1 MTTTQ
6 NQPAISATEVLHPWW
21 CDGGK
26 DCQDDLAWLDSVEHL
41 GEPTT
46 WETITADTRISLQLA
61 RYDDHETHGQQR
73 SSQTQAQL
81 GIKNTGGLNEDGS
94 KIVVATYLDVTE
106 VDQLIRFL
114 GQYRAKMAHAN
125 DHQYDVGRD
134 ELPI

>member
-1 MTTTQ
+1 MTTIQ
-6 NQPAISATEVLHPWW
+6 NQPTISATEVLHPWW
-21 CDGGK
+21 CAGGK
-26 DCQDDLAWLDSVEHL
+26 DCQDDLTWLDSVEHL
-41 GEPTT
+41 GETT
-46 WETITADTRISLQLA
+46 MWETLTADTRISLQLA

-73 SSQTQAQL
+73 SSQTQVQL
-81 GIKNTGGLNEDGS
+81 GIENTGSLNEDGS

-125 DHQYDVGRD
+125 DHQHDVVRD